1 MELMSRNDAAF
12 FTPYHDC
19 DPVWFSDD
27 KEIVIYRNGE
37 MRVHFTEPDGS
48 TSVLRYTNDLDAK
61 GLDTDEKLADAEK
74 SGAIE
79 FHNNPWFEVVYHDN
93 EEGEVFI
100 DFEEAKQYARR
111 VADEYA
117 AHKEGVSGE

>member
-27 KEIVIYRNGE
+27 KSVVIYRNGE
-37 MRVHFTEPDGS
+37 MRIHFTEPDGS

-100 DFEEAKQYARR
+100 GLDEAKRYAERI
-111 VADEYA
+111 VAKYA
-117 AHKEGVSGE
+117 EWQEKV